1 MGIISS
7 GNRLCIDIR
16 GRVMKFMQARYNKQ
30 NGCIDIKSYGS
41 IEFSQEH
48 IKYGQL
54 CENEETVKTIT
65 NFVKKEG
72 MRGKR
77 VYLNISDPSVVLRI
91 VKMPFMSAKSLK
103 NHLNIEIAQYLP
115 IDTAT
120 NVYDYKIIDIFE
132 EDGKKM
138 MNILLTSASKEVI
151 SNYISLFEKSGLK
164 LEVIDVYPNSIS
176 RIFGAE
182 KDRDIAIVEI
192 NDNIIDF
199 VIITKGKLFMYSTS
213 NISSDMLCRDKLGKN
228 INLILEED
236 GAFAGALDEVAN
248 FVKTYM
254 TFFSSRN
261 FGKSIDVVY
270 ILGELSLI
278 NGIDTF
284 FNEQLQAGIRL
295 GLPEVYKV
303 KAPVNTT
310 DFKMNLVVN
319 ERITMYSC
327 NMGLVLRGVNIGA

>member
-7 GNRLCIDIR
+7 GDRLCIDIR
-16 GRVMKFMQARYNKQ
+16 GRIMKFMQARYDKQ
-30 NGCIDIKSYGS
+30 YGCIDIKSYGS
-41 IEFSQEH
+41 IEFSQKH
-48 IKYGQL
+48 TKYGRL

-72 MRGKR
+72 MKGKK

-91 VKMPFMSAKSLK
+91 VKIPFMSAKSLK
-103 NHLNIEIAQYLP
+103 SYLNMEIAQYLP
-115 IDTAT
+115 IDIAA

-138 MNILLTSASKEVI
+138 MNLLLTSASKDVI
-151 SNYISLFEKSGLK
+151 LNYISLFKKSGLQP
-164 LEVIDVYPNSIS
+164 EVIDVYPNSIS

-192 NDNIIDF
+192 NENIIDF

-213 NISSDMLCRDKLGKN
+213 TISSDMICRDKLGKN
-228 INLILEED
+228 INLVLEED
-236 GAFAGALDEVAN
+236 AAFAGALDEVAN
-248 FVKTYM
+248 FIKTYM

-261 FGKSIDVVY
+261 FGKNIDAVY
-270 ILGELSLI
+270 VLGELSLI
-278 NGIDTF
+278 NGIDAF
-284 FNEQLQAGIRL
+284 FNEQLQVGIRL

-327 NMGLVLRGVNIGA
+327 NLGLVLRGVNIGV